1 MEASQSGRGPL
12 AGVRVIELSSTVAG
26 PFCGRLLADFGAEVI
41 KIEPAEGDALRLMG
55 ERKDGISLYAASI
68 LRNKKL
74 IALDMRRS
82 EAQAL
87 VRDLVRQADIFVEN
101 FRPGTMEKWGLGY
114 DALSAE
120 NPGLVIVT
128 DRSDLDRQIATT
140 FRNCGFENPVTAAS
154 VRHLG
159 QLLDNAEGQTL
170 LTTIQKFEE
179 DLTREGL
186 HRIKTPMHRGG
197 KVIEPVCHHYGVRRS
212 AR

>member
-114 DALSAE
+114 DA
-120 NPGLVIVT
+120 
-128 DRSDLDRQIATT
+128 
-140 FRNCGFENPVTAAS
+140 
-154 VRHLG
+154 
-159 QLLDNAEGQTL
+159 
-170 LTTIQKFEE
+170 
-179 DLTREGL
+179 
-186 HRIKTPMHRGG
+186 
-197 KVIEPVCHHYGVRRS
+197 
-212 AR
+212 